1 MRYFISATFV
11 LQVLLGTAC
20 MVQMQSAPVVLAAD
34 DGIVQQDNDMMHEE
48 CAKTHQQEQSDF
60 SCLGHCLSQATER
73 TADGGHVVV
82 ADAGAFTALPMIP
95 VLFALEEGVA
105 SPETGHP
112 PLSPPIL
119 ATVVLRQ

>member
-1 MRYFISATFV
+1 MRYLVSATFV

-20 MVQMQSAPVVLAAD
+20 MVQMQPVGTQAAAS
-34 DGIVQQDNDMMHEE
+34 IVRQDHGMTHEE
-48 CAKTHQQEQSDF
+48 CAKEHRQEQSDF

-73 TADGGHVVV
+73 TADGSHVVV
-82 ADAGAFTALPMIP
+82 ADAGAFTALPVIP
-95 VLFALEEGVA
+95 VLFTLEEGA
-105 SPETGHP
+105 AAPETGHP